1 MGKTILIVDDSDSM
15 RHVLGVTLRKE
26 GYEVIDAKD
35 GVDALD
41 KLDGTRISL
50 IISDI
55 NMPNMDG
62 ITFIKEVKKIHAYR
76 FTPIC
81 TLTTEGGRG
90 RINEGKDAGAKA
102 WMVKPFVPEKFL
114 ETVSMLVMP

>member
-35 GVDALD
+35 GVDALE
-41 KLDGTRISL
+41 KLDGTKISL

-81 TLTTEGGRG
+81 TLTTEGGRK
-90 RINEGKDAGAKA
+90 RIDEGKDAGAKA
-102 WMVKPFVPEKFL
+102 WMVKPFVPQKLL